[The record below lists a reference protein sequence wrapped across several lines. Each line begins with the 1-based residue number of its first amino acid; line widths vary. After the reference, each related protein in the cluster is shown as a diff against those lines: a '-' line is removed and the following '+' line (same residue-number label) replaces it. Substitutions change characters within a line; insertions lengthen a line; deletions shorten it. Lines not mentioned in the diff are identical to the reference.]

1 MSDQYDGPLM
11 AQQILRLQA
20 AQHGMTLRDWFAGQA
35 MRMIPYPS
43 HLGLQQY
50 QQEHFAEYTER
61 MTAAAYQI
69 ADAMLKA
76 REVKP

>member
-1 MSDQYDGPLM
+1 MSDQYNGPAM

-35 MRMIPYPS
+35 I
-43 HLGLQQY
+43 QAV
-50 QQEHFAEYTER
+50 FAKNWEMFLDNTFQSPEEVPHEVAR
-61 MTAAAYQI
+61 DAYAI
-69 ADAMLKA
+69 ADAMLAA

>member
-1 MSDQYDGPLM
+1 MSDNYDGPAM

-20 AQHGMTLRDWFAGQA
+20 AQHGMTLRDYFAAQT
-35 MRMIPYPS
+35 
-43 HLGLQQY
+43 LVGLY
-50 QQEHFAEYTER
+50 ASMEVQENEWGHETVADLCYG
-61 MTAAAYQI
+61 M

>member
-35 MRMIPYPS
+35 LVSLYAS
-43 HLGLQQY
+43 KEV
-50 QQEHFAEYTER
+50 QENEWGDELIADLCYD
-61 MTAAAYQI
+61 M

>member
-1 MSDQYDGPLM
+1 MSDQYDGPAM

-20 AQHGMTLRDWFAGQA
+20 AQHGITLRDWFAGQA
-35 MRMIPYPS
+35 LMGMLADHHTDGS
-43 HLGLQQY
+43 FDS
-50 QQEHFAEYTER
+50 FA
-61 MTAAAYQI
+61 ASAYCH

>member
-1 MSDQYDGPLM
+1 MSDQYDGPAM

-35 MRMIPYPS
+35 LVSMYASKEVQKNKWGHEDI
-43 HLGLQQY
+43 
-50 QQEHFAEYTER
+50 
-61 MTAAAYQI
+61 AYLCYDM

>member
-69 ADAMLKA
+69 ADAMLAA
-76 REVKP
+76 REVHK

>member
-1 MSDQYDGPLM
+1 M

-35 MRMIPYPS
+35 IQ
-43 HLGLQQY
+43 GLLSNPKLH
-50 QQEHFAEYTER
+50 QEIIKNGNAHGGWIEHSAW
-61 MTAAAYQI
+61 AW
-69 ADAMLKA
+69 ADAMLKT